1 MVLSFCYCICFILN
15 LHENSCFKHLDTSS
29 SFSISPQ
36 YIEPHFSSFYLLDT
50 CVNLSKSSLTHP
62 SIPPDRSN
70 SSCMHFIFI
79 FLHVFH
85 FLFPLCPQHLVF
97 MFFFQAYGSL
107 FSSFSLC
114 QFSIR
119 LWSRF
124 FSFLCT
130 LTIVSKGGRNL
141 RYECHSSREVIDLR
155 EELHVRGK
163 KFFDL
168 TQGENQFDTLSY

>member
-62 SIPPDRSN
+62 SITPDRSN

-97 MFFFQAYGSL
+97 MFFLQVYGSL
-107 FSSFSLC
+107 FSLFSLC
-114 QFSIR
+114 QFSLYLR
-119 LWSRF
+119 SF
-124 FSFLCT
+124 FFFFFGFLCP
-130 LTIVSKGGRNL
+130 LTIVTKRGRNL
-141 RYECHSSREVIDLR
+141 SFECHSSWGVIDLGG
-155 EELHVRGK
+155 ELHVIGK
-163 KFFDL
+163 KIFDVTNL
-168 TQGENQFDTLSY
+168 GGELV